1 MKEAPRARGRR
12 PKASSEGTRERL
24 GRTAAARYG
33 DLIAWLWVCGSG
45 RGSGITVLC
54 PLVWPIGSDWVAST
68 MRFGDACGAE
78 CDAGHVFGRAAA
90 YPVTD
95 QRGKPLAVRNVA
107 VSLMRYRSSLPSAG
121 SVVGSQHRKSR

>member
-1 MKEAPRARGRR
+1 MKVAPRARGRR

-95 QRGKPLAVRNVA
+95 QRKALGGWGAECFGFAHEVSILIAVGR
-107 VSLMRYRSSLPSAG
+107 
-121 SVVGSQHRKSR
+121 